1 MHSFLTSSFDECI
14 SAVVG
19 VTMGWKSLT
28 LFLFLAIS
36 LGFAGFTEDTISAKC
51 QDASFSAVY
60 QCNGGVVKAVYA
72 NLGGGSV
79 YFKPNG
85 QTIQCPV
92 VAPSAMSAECQQIN
106 LLPNY
111 CPTLKCQPN
120 QNQTAPPSAN
130 ISTQEP
136 SKNQTTNQTPSNPPS
151 QVKNET
157 TKNETVNPPSNQ
169 PSQPESPSTVPIVK
183 TSVDNSLNWLVY
195 VVAALGVAAVVVL
208 FMLFKKSLAEEA

>member
-1 MHSFLTSSFDECI
+1 MHPFLTSSLNEC
-14 SAVVG
+14 SGAVVG

-36 LGFAGFTEDTISAKC
+36 LGFAGFTEETISTKC
-51 QDASFSAVY
+51 QDLSFSAVY

-72 NLGGGSV
+72 SPGGGSV
-79 YFKPNG
+79 YYKPNG

-92 VAPSAMSAECQQIN
+92 VALSAMTAECQQIN

-111 CPTLKCQPN
+111 CPTLKCQP
-120 QNQTAPPSAN
+120 QQ
-130 ISTQEP
+130 
-136 SKNQTTNQTPSNPPS
+136 KVNPPS
-151 QVKNET
+151 PNPEPEKSQNKTIPAPPLQVKNE
-157 TKNETVNPPSNQ
+157 TKNETVNQNNTPA
-169 PSQPESPSTVPIVK
+169 QPEPPPNVPVVK

-195 VVAALGVAAVVVL
+195 VVAVLGVAAVAVL